1 MFMCDFICIAKP
13 YGRKN
18 MTSTSS
24 QSETTLQ
31 MTAVEDDSIEFTING
46 WKDITF
52 KQKHFMYSYR

>member
-46 WKDITF
+46 
-52 KQKHFMYSYR
+52 